1 MESSSPAEAPVASTS
16 FPAEPSA
23 LAVPPVPKPRI
34 VINYCTGCKWMMRA
48 AWTAQELLTTFEKE
62 LGEVALAPGGAGIFR
77 VSVEGPGIPLT
88 VVWDRKEKGAHPEI
102 KDLKQLVRDL
112 VAPGK
117 SLGHSDKPSASAA
130 AAPAPVPATEGT

>member
-1 MESSSPAEAPVASTS
+1 MESSPPAEAPVASTS
-16 FPAEPSA
+16 FPAAECAS
-23 LAVPPVPKPRI
+23 LVVPKPRV

-117 SLGHSDKPSASAA
+117 SLGHSDKPSAAVT
-130 AAPAPVPATEGT
+130 VPATEGT